1 MFRKFFNILV
11 IILINIY
18 LLSGCFYA
26 PKDFVTPSWDVQL
39 HIPVANKTYTL
50 KEAIDKDTT
59 FVHSYTTAENLGL
72 LYFGD
77 NQPIENITLGD
88 NLSVE
93 PFSASASEVIG
104 PLTLNF
110 PAIIQ
115 TGIRVEDWTTNVTSG
130 SFQVFP
136 EQEGNVTIGFKGYNK
151 IKSATFDRG
160 TLNITVINILPV
172 SITLRG
178 LEIRNVADQSIIA
191 DTSNA
196 VRDWIKIPA
205 FSQKELHFNVSGKTV
220 LDSIEY
226 HGTIYSPGSNGQKVQ
241 VPVEAGTQVFAVFSN
256 LIVSQATAIIPEQK
270 INFKNSLVLDDS
282 TKLKSAEIFDGNASI
297 VVTNDIDVD
306 LNADITFDNLL
317 DAGDNPYKLSVLFR
331 GGEKTKSVQIPSL
344 KGWKIVTADSSGNP
358 SNKMNY
364 SVDVTTVSSDVPVTI
379 SKNESIALQ
388 VNFSKL
394 YFQSISGQL
403 KPTRFAFQPTKFMLD
418 LGDFNNKF
426 KFGSINFN
434 SADLTLNLMSS
445 ANLDVE
451 VNGKIIG
458 TNGLQNS
465 ELLLQN
471 VLLPSTQPVKLN
483 LASLLNGFSDKLPDQ
498 FKVEG
503 TSFVNPNYKIGSVT
517 RDDSVYGSVDFEI
530 PLDVGISGGEI
541 VDTVEIDFGSIDQ
554 NDIDKVNYGKVT
566 FTFQNEIPVSISF
579 QGKVLDDNFNPV
591 LNLPPSHNSIS
602 ALTIPAPTVDQ
613 NGNVQNAGETT
624 EQIELKGDDIQKFLN
639 NPYLL
644 IDFKFQTSGGNTQ
657 PVKFNINNKIS
668 FRIKAE
674 AGYKLEF

>member
-1 MFRKFFNILV
+1 MFRKFFNLL
-11 IILINIY
+11 IIIFINVF
-18 LLSGCFYA
+18 LLSGCFDA
-26 PKDFVTPSWDVQL
+26 PNDFVVPSWDVKL

-59 FVHSYTTAENLGL
+59 FVHSYTNPENLGL

-77 NQPIENITLGD
+77 NQPIEKITLGD
-88 NLSVE
+88 NLSVD

-136 EQEGNVTIGFKGYNK
+136 EQEGTVTIGFKGYDK

-160 TLNITVINILPV
+160 TLTITVINILPV
-172 SITLRG
+172 PITLRG
-178 LEIRNVADQSIIA
+178 MEIRNAADQSIIA

-196 VRDWIKIPA
+196 IKDWVGIPA
-205 FSQKELHFNVSGKTV
+205 LSQKELHFDVSGKTV

-226 HGTIYSPGSNGQKVQ
+226 HGTIYSLGSNGQKVQ
-241 VPVEAGTQVFAVFSN
+241 VPSEAGTQIVAIFSN
-256 LIVSQATAIIPEQK
+256 LIVSQATAVIPEQH
-270 INFKNSLVLDDS
+270 INFKNRLLLDDS
-282 TKLKSAEIFDGNASI
+282 TKLESAEIFDGSASI
-297 VVTNDIDVD
+297 AVTNNIDVD

-317 DAGDNPYKLSVLFR
+317 DAGDNPYKLTVLFR
-331 GGEKTKSVQIPSL
+331 GGEKTKLVQIPSL
-344 KGWKIVTADSSGNP
+344 KGWKIVTADTSGNP
-358 SNKMNY
+358 SNEMNY
-364 SVDVTTVSSDVPVTI
+364 SVDVTTVSSDVLVTI
-379 SKNESIALQ
+379 SKNDSIALQ

-403 KPTRFAFQPTKFMLD
+403 KPTRFTFQPTNFMLD

-471 VLLPSTQPVKLN
+471 VLLPSTQPVKLD
-483 LASLLNGFSDKLPDQ
+483 LASLLNGFSEKLPDQ
-498 FKVEG
+498 FTVVG
-503 TSFVNPNYKIGSVT
+503 TSFVNPNYEVGSVT
-517 RDDSVYGSVDFEI
+517 RDDSVYGNVNFEI

-554 NDIDKVNYGKVT
+554 EDINKINYGKVT
-566 FTFQNEIPVSISF
+566 FIFQNEIPVSISF

-644 IDFKFQTSGGNTQ
+644 IDFKFQTSGGNIQ